1 MSRDYGTENR
11 NGCKWTNVYTCHLES
26 YDFTSGLQVVMI
38 CHGSHFEFITKRH
51 DMDQYKQLQLWN
63 TYLLLQLDQL
73 GKLNQPTLEAKLAN
87 IDLLPTKDF

>member
-38 CHGSHFEFITKRH
+38 QIVTTVEHI
-51 DMDQYKQLQLWN
+51 
-63 TYLLLQLDQL
+63 
-73 GKLNQPTLEAKLAN
+73 PIIIA
-87 IDLLPTKDF
+87 